1 MPEPDRP
8 IEKLLQASA
17 EERRRQA
24 GGPFEL
30 HPATRRLLQGEVARQ
45 YVTAATV
52 ATPRRSWFEL
62 WPRLAWSLGTFLVLG
77 MAAWV
82 TWQSHQSAREDTVSL
97 ADRSP
102 VKNQFAKEEDTVAS
116 APEALAP
123 TAEAPTAVKDSAA
136 EPTPV
141 PASTAEV
148 ASSRTAESQP
158 PPADLPKSPAP
169 VPTRSASR
177 DLETDAARMKMAENK
192 AVLAD
197 ASAPRRESASPPAVA
212 AQPKTTLPK
221 AEPSA
226 LAAATPSEAT
236 FLRSNSLG
244 APERSRVVMVAEP
257 SQASQAFLFSN
268 QIKTPIT
275 NTLASFTVE
284 QNGADL
290 RVVDADGSIYTGQ
303 VLLADMAPAPEA
315 RAVQTRQFGGGGG
328 AGGQALRSQSQ
339 VQSQFMNQNALNF
352 RVAGTNRSLKQ
363 NVVFTGNF
371 VPANEAAN
379 AQMVSNAAAL
389 QNNRVSNQAQ
399 LRNQQQLQQQ
409 LPWNNGRISGQAVLD
424 NKQTIAVEASP
435 SQK

>member
-1 MPEPDRP
+1 
-8 IEKLLQASA
+8 
-17 EERRRQA
+17 
-24 GGPFEL
+24 
-30 HPATRRLLQGEVARQ
+30 
-45 YVTAATV
+45 
-52 ATPRRSWFEL
+52 
-62 WPRLAWSLGTFLVLG
+62 
-77 MAAWV
+77 
-82 TWQSHQSAREDTVSL
+82 
-97 ADRSP
+97 
-102 VKNQFAKEEDTVAS
+102 
-116 APEALAP
+116 
-123 TAEAPTAVKDSAA
+123 
-136 EPTPV
+136 
-141 PASTAEV
+141 
-148 ASSRTAESQP
+148 
-158 PPADLPKSPAP
+158 
-169 VPTRSASR
+169 
-177 DLETDAARMKMAENK
+177 
-192 AVLAD
+192 
-197 ASAPRRESASPPAVA
+197 
-212 AQPKTTLPK
+212 
-221 AEPSA
+221 
-226 LAAATPSEAT
+226 
-236 FLRSNSLG
+236 
-244 APERSRVVMVAEP
+244 MVAEP

-435 SQK
+435 SQR